1 MLVSA
6 QTELKINKRSS
17 LRNFMHPF
25 NADENIQRGKYATET
40 NLKWFKRYKSS
51 SMTFAI
57 YSSLRICPY
66 L

>member
-1 MLVSA
+1 
-6 QTELKINKRSS
+6 
-17 LRNFMHPF
+17 MHPF